1 MMSGS
6 VSELLY
12 CFASPVLALYLPP
25 MQVYTSLERY
35 YNIVYDQQF
44 SPSGKH
50 VAACD
55 SFGQISIF
63 R

>member
-1 MMSGS
+1 MS
-6 VSELLY
+6 VSVHFCIAL
-12 CFASPVLALYLPP
+12 PVQFQLFFRSP

-35 YNIVYDQQF
+35 YNIVYDQEF
-44 SPSGKH
+44 SPNGKH